1 MKMSTLNI
9 LGIVGSL
16 RKKSYNAFALKAAL
30 KLLPDDVALDI
41 VDLRDIPVFNQ
52 DDEMAPPAAV
62 LEFKQKIMAA
72 DAILF
77 ATPEYNYSLPGGLKN
92 AIDWA
97 SRPYGE
103 SAWLGKPAAIM
114 GVSIGNFGTARA
126 QYDLRKILVAL
137 DMPVVVQPE
146 VMIGN
151 AAERF
156 DLNGI
161 LTDDRSRELI
171 RKLLSTLVQLE
182 KSARRAKGD
191 SVLPS

>member
-1 MKMSTLNI
+1 MNTLHI
-9 LGIVGSL
+9 LGIAGSL
-16 RKKSYNAFALKAAL
+16 RKASFNGFALQAAQE
-30 KLLPDDVALDI
+30 LLPEGVTLEI
-41 VDLRDIPVFNQ
+41 ITLQGLPVFNQ
-52 DDEMAPPAAV
+52 DDEMSPPATV
-62 LEFKQKIMAA
+62 RKFKQKIAAA

-103 SAWLGKPAAIM
+103 SAWQGKTAAIM

-156 DLNGI
+156 DKDGRLS
-161 LTDDRSRELI
+161 DERSRQLI
-171 RKLLSTLVQLE
+171 SKLLLALVQLE
-182 KSARRAKGD
+182 KSARLAKGE
-191 SVLPS
+191 SAGHS

>member
-1 MKMSTLNI
+1 MSKINI

-16 RKKSYNAFALKAAL
+16 RKDSYNAFALKAAQE
-30 KLLPDDVALDI
+30 LLPDGVTLET
-41 VDLRDIPVFNQ
+41 VNLRGIPVFNQ

-77 ATPEYNYSLPGGLKN
+77 ASPEYNYSLPGGLKN
-92 AIDWA
+92 AIDWG
-97 SRPYGE
+97 SRPPGQ
-103 SAWLGKPAAIM
+103 SAWKGKTAAIM

-156 DLNGI
+156 DQNGV
-161 LTDDRSRELI
+161 LTDERSRELI

-182 KSARRAKGD
+182 KSARRARGD